1 MKNYR
6 QLDEALIL
14 ATLTRLR
21 DRIAERFPD
30 SGLARVAN
38 ELHAL
43 ARETT
48 GLVAYLRRPLWPVRG
63 AVALVIVVLALVVY
77 TVARSVNLPSG
88 VDGLAIFA
96 QATESAINDVLFLG
110 AAIFFLG
117 TLENR
122 LKRRK
127 ALNALHQLRSVAHV
141 IDMHQLMKDPERLA
155 STQPKT
161 PSSPARALTA
171 AQLGRY
177 LDYCSELLSV
187 VSKIAALHVQHFN
200 DPVTLAAVTEIEG
213 LTSGLSAKVWQK
225 ITLLDR
231 SAEAQ
236 RHAPAALRTR
246 EQG

>member
-1 MKNYR
+1 LKNYR
-6 QLDEALIL
+6 QLDDALIL

-21 DRIAERFPD
+21 DRIAERFPE

-38 ELHAL
+38 ELLAL

-48 GLVAYLRRPLWPVRG
+48 GLVAYLRRPLWPVRC

-77 TVARSVNLPSG
+77 AVARSVNLPTG

-127 ALNALHQLRSVAHV
+127 ALGALHQLRSVAHV

-155 STQPKT
+155 STQPTT

-171 AQLGRY
+171 SQLGRY

-187 VSKIAALHVQHFN
+187 VSKIAALHVQYFN
-200 DPVTLAAVTEIEG
+200 DPVTLAAVNEIES

-231 SAEAQ
+231 SAL
-236 RHAPAALRTR
+236 AADDPSPELIRR
-246 EQG
+246 EYP

>member
-1 MKNYR
+1 LKNYR

-21 DRIAERFPD
+21 DRIAERFPE
-30 SGLARVAN
+30 SGLSRVAN
-38 ELHAL
+38 ELLAL

-63 AVALVIVVLALVVY
+63 AVALVIVLLALVVY
-77 TVARSVNLPSG
+77 AVARSVNLPSG
-88 VDGLAIFA
+88 VDGLAVFA

-122 LKRRK
+122 LKRRR

-200 DPVTLAAVTEIEG
+200 DPVTLAAVNEIES

-231 SAEAQ
+231 FGETP
-236 RHAPAALRTR
+236 RHATAALQAR
-246 EQG
+246 EHG

>member
-30 SGLARVAN
+30 SGLSRVAN
-38 ELHAL
+38 ELLAV

-48 GLVAYLRRPLWPVRG
+48 GLVAYLRRPLWPVRC
-63 AVALVIVVLALVVY
+63 AVALVIVLLALVVY
-77 TVARSVNLPSG
+77 TVARSVNLPTG
-88 VDGLAIFA
+88 VDGLAVFA

-127 ALNALHQLRSVAHV
+127 ALNALHQLRSIAHV

-155 STQPKT
+155 SRQPKT
-161 PSSPARALTA
+161 PSSPARALGA

-177 LDYCSELLSV
+177 LDYCSELLSLIG
-187 VSKIAALHVQHFN
+187 KISALYSQTLD
-200 DPVTLAAVTEIEG
+200 DPVVLNAVDDIEDLTTE
-213 LTSGLSAKVWQK
+213 LSQKIWQK
-225 ITLLDR
+225 ITLLDLLK
-231 SAEAQ
+231 SADDRAAQ
-236 RHAPAALRTR
+236 R
-246 EQG
+246 

>member
-1 MKNYR
+1 LKNYR

-21 DRIAERFPD
+21 DRIAERFPE
-30 SGLARVAN
+30 SGLSRVAN
-38 ELHAL
+38 ELLAL

-63 AVALVIVVLALVVY
+63 AVALVIVLLALVVY
-77 TVARSVNLPSG
+77 AVARSVNLPSG
-88 VDGLAIFA
+88 VDGLAVFA

-122 LKRRK
+122 LKRRR

-155 STQPKT
+155 SSQPNT
-161 PSSPARALTA
+161 ASSPIRALTA
-171 AQLGRY
+171 SQLGRY

-187 VSKIAALHVQHFN
+187 ISKIAALHVQHFN
-200 DPVTLAAVTEIEG
+200 DPVTLAAVTEIET
-213 LTSGLSAKVWQK
+213 LTIGLSGKVWQK
-225 ITLLDR
+225 ISLLER
-231 SAEAQ
+231 PAVVA
-236 RHAPAALRTR
+236 RHVPAALSRDH
-246 EQG
+246 G

>member
-1 MKNYR
+1 LKNYR
-6 QLDEALIL
+6 QLDDALIL

-21 DRIAERFPD
+21 DRIAERFPE

-38 ELHAL
+38 ELLAL

-48 GLVAYLRRPLWPVRG
+48 GLVAYLRRPLWPVRC

-77 TVARSVNLPSG
+77 AVARSVNLPTG

-96 QATESAINDVLFLG
+96 QATESAINDLLFLG

-127 ALNALHQLRSVAHV
+127 ALGALHQLRSVAHV

-155 STQPKT
+155 STQPTT

-171 AQLGRY
+171 SQLGRY

-187 VSKIAALHVQHFN
+187 VSKIAALHVQYFN
-200 DPVTLAAVTEIEG
+200 DPVTLAAVNEIES

-231 SAEAQ
+231 FAEAP
-236 RHAPAALRTR
+236 RHAPAAVRSR
-246 EQG
+246 EHG